1 MSLPYSPLLRSV
13 FGVGFF
19 RVAASARKGACF
31 FAFCAAPA
39 RAAGV
44 GAASA
49 DCRPYELDAP
59 SGRVGIDDA
68 ERSRRVGALGFVGEA
83 SPETR
88 SPRVLF
94 VLSFQARGLELVAF
108 AGFGFPETP
117 LDGRFATT
125 GAP

>member
-1 MSLPYSPLLRSV
+1 MYKRQ
-13 FGVGFF
+13 
-19 RVAASARKGACF
+19 RKGACF

-44 GAASA
+44 GATGA

-68 ERSRRVGALGFVGEA
+68 ERRRLAVSVSFGALGFVGEA

-88 SPRVLF
+88 SPR

>member
-1 MSLPYSPLLRSV
+1 LLRSV

-19 RVAASARKGACF
+19 RVAATSRKGACF
-31 FAFCAAPA
+31 FAAAPA
-39 RAAGV
+39 RAAGA
-44 GAASA
+44 GAAGA